1 MASNVQISIKDND
14 SATKWR
20 DMVTDINTDYHNAM
34 KDAAQTL
41 IDMDEFADGT
51 LVDEF
56 VKYGNDLLNA
66 ANNTFD
72 AVKAIADTVNTILST
87 VTNFVDTAVSG
98 IGSLVK
104 NVLG

>member
-1 MASNVQISIKDND
+1 MASNVQISIKDNE
-14 SATKWR
+14 SATRWR
-20 DMVTDINTDYHNAM
+20 DQVTDINEAYHQAM

-41 IDMDEFADGT
+41 IDMDEFAEGT

-87 VTNFVDTAVSG
+87 VTNFVESTVGG
-98 IGSLVK
+98 IGKLVGK
-104 NVLG
+104 VLG